1 MSTPTDLFDFQPTY
15 SATATVNGYAY
26 VTVVTPPSLVT
37 SQASASATSD
47 ISYEDAFIKAQIRAQ
62 TIANSVAQNDANVIT
77 QSILLSGSNPG
88 QGYTGP
94 QGNPGLAGPQ
104 GPPGS
109 GGGTGGSAG
118 YTGPQGSPGAAG
130 AAGPQGNPGLAGPQ
144 GPPGSGGGTGGSAGY
159 TGPQGSPGAAGGAGP
174 QGNPGLAGPQGNP
187 GLAGPQGFTG
197 SAGSGGGSSSGTTT
211 LGYYVTYLITTSAVV
226 GQPLTTSG
234 YTQISSITSLTGFP
248 ATPSNMTVG
257 FLNTGTGI
265 TSKSFITFTL
275 SNITTSTTPTLLQQ
289 LVWPITCFTN
299 PLSLAPTAAAASI
312 SNPALML
319 YSNSNLVS
327 KASFQG
333 STSANTPIVG
343 ASNTQLYL
351 DLTFKNAAN
360 LGGFVSNYNI
370 GTGDNSGSVT
380 FLGAFI
386 YITFNN
392 SVFI

>member
-88 QGYTGP
+88 QGYT
-94 QGNPGLAGPQ
+94 
-104 GPPGS
+104 
-109 GGGTGGSAG
+109 
-118 YTGPQGSPGAAG
+118 
-130 AAGPQGNPGLAGPQ
+130 GPQGNPGLAGPQ